1 MSNETDFSIF
11 IEKMALE
18 RKMSRWD
25 TMIQYC
31 AENFI
36 DPIEVLPNIG
46 KSLIAKFELEL
57 QEEGRLPKSTTNVIS

>member
-18 RKMSRWD
+18 RKLSRWD
-25 TMIQYC
+25 AMIEYC

-36 DPIEVLPNIG
+36 DPIEVQPNLS
-46 KSLIAKFELEL
+46 KSLISKMEVEL
-57 QEEGRLPKSTTNVIS
+57 QEEGRLPKSTTIKIV

>member
-18 RKMSRWD
+18 RKMTRWD
-25 TMIQYC
+25 AMIEYC

-36 DPIEVLPNIG
+36 DPIEVQPNLS
-46 KSLIAKFELEL
+46 KSLILKMEIEL
-57 QEEGRLPKSTTNVIS
+57 QEEGRLPKPTTNKIA